1 MLWYKGVENMKIW
14 FNRLVAGKVTF
25 DEISEKYQQG
35 VKELAKEKVE
45 QGLMPIEQYEKLF
58 GEPYIE

>member
-1 MLWYKGVENMKIW
+1 MKIW

-25 DEISEKYQQG
+25 DEISEKYKQD